1 MRRTDLISKAEVL
14 ETYAELYDIFDDNAA
29 IREELHKVYAKINSL
44 KELEAAK
51 QWISVKDRLPT
62 ESDGTV
68 LICYPNEAPYNLME
82 PHPNAKHDQRVATGC
97 YSQYSSTWYHG
108 DMMGVGGADPIAWMP
123 LPEPP
128 KEET

>member
-1 MRRTDLISKAEVL
+1 MNNEEAIKWLGNLINDIGQTRGMYL
-14 ETYAELYDIFDDNAA
+14 WHYAQALQEIISMLANC
-29 IREELHKVYAKINSL
+29 
-44 KELEAAK
+44 EAAQ

-97 YSQYSSTWYHG
+97 YSQYSSAWYHG

-128 KEET
+128 KEEKQK